1 MKKILS
7 LLSAAFL
14 TIILTVGFLVW
25 DRYRK
30 NSETFIPFPY
40 EFETSN
46 TKLEVDSPILII
58 GDRMGERLLDF
69 KVHLAETISTGLVNP
84 IKIQGLAKKGKGIHR
99 TIQDVESL
107 SKWPQILIY
116 QGGSE
121 EFSEQKFLTKELKN
135 IHSNFQLFRN
145 DKIQTLLVLYP
156 WFSRILYWTVEK
168 VQLSE
173 RPSPSEEVTDE
184 TEYLER
190 LELELL
196 LFEEHLKHLVSLSR
210 DRNALLIL
218 TTTPLNLDEAPQK
231 SCSFSTSSELQK
243 ELGKLR
249 DFLRDNN
256 PKEAYLESSK
266 LMNKFPG
273 NADLLY
279 LHGQVAKRLGKT
291 DESLTSLVKAS
302 AFECLPWRST
312 EVHNSIIRKVAR
324 ENQVMLFDFAQMM
337 EKNFIQEETFVD
349 ELYPQNRYYEM
360 AMEQLGLAIKGIL
373 KL

>member
-7 LLSAAFL
+7 LLSAALL

-25 DRYRK
+25 DRYQK
-30 NSETFIPFPY
+30 NSESFIPFPY

-58 GDRMGERLLDF
+58 GDRMGERLLDY
-69 KVHLAETISTGLVNP
+69 KVHLAETISTGLVSP

-116 QGGSE
+116 HGGSE
-121 EFSEQKFLTKELKN
+121 EFLEQKFLTKELKN

-145 DKIQTLLVLYP
+145 DKLQTLLVLYP
-156 WFSRILYWTVEK
+156 WFSRILYWPVEK

-173 RPSPSEEVTDE
+173 RPSPSDEMIDE
-184 TEYLER
+184 TEYLKR

-218 TTTPLNLDEAPQK
+218 TTTPLNLDEAPK
-231 SCSFSTSSELQK
+231 KTCSFSTSSELQK

-266 LMNKFPG
+266 LMGKFLG

-279 LHGQVAKRLGKT
+279 LHGQVARRLGKT
-291 DESLTSLVKAS
+291 DEALTSLVKAT
-302 AFECLPWRST
+302 AYECLPWRST
-312 EVHNSIIRKVAR
+312 EVQNSIIRKVAR
-324 ENQVMLFDFAQMM
+324 ENQVMLFDFARMM
-337 EKNFIQEETFVD
+337 EKNFTQEETFID
-349 ELYPQNRYYEM
+349 ELYPQNRYYEL
-360 AMEQLGLAIKGIL
+360 ATEQLGLAIKGIL